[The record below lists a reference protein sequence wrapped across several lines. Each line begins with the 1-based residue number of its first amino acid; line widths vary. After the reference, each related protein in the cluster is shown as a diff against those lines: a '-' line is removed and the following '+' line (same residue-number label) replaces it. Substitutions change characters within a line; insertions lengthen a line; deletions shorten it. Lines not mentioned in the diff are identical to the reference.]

1 MRSLEII
8 ILTSLL
14 WTIYLLFW
22 KGKKLFLYSLFFGL
36 VVCLLHFYF
45 ESYRWQ
51 MAPAYLLFAV
61 IFIIYKRGY
70 FNSLWLKSFLFVCLL
85 VSILLPVLVPVFSLP
100 TPTGPHTIGTQVFQW
115 TDSTRMEWFTNENP
129 DDYRKI
135 IVQAWYPSENSNTVK
150 PEPYIDHIDVRAR
163 ALGTAGG
170 IPGWL
175 AGHIE
180 LVKTHSYA
188 DVPPEI
194 SRSPYPVLILSHGIT
209 GMRQIHTSLI
219 EEFAS
224 HGYVVIALDHPYDCN
239 LTVFQDGTTADYRSD
254 ITGHPDSVQIRR
266 KQLNTR
272 VGDIRFILDKL
283 MELNTSSFLGGMM
296 NLKKVGVLGH
306 SYGGATVIQASYE
319 DDRLNSCLV
328 LDSWMNPLP
337 NTILK
342 NGIPQPF
349 LYLGRPH
356 WDGSDYPSS
365 PALLKTFMNTLTENK
380 YHFILK
386 YSRHLDFSDAPL
398 FSPLSSYFFLT
409 GSIPAQK
416 AVSITNSLALS
427 FFDRFL
433 KGKLNE
439 FPDNILNEPLI
450 IYR

>member
-1 MRSLEII
+1 M
-8 ILTSLL
+8 
-14 WTIYLLFW
+14 
-22 KGKKLFLYSLFFGL
+22 
-36 VVCLLHFYF
+36 
-45 ESYRWQ
+45 
-51 MAPAYLLFAV
+51 
-61 IFIIYKRGY
+61 
-70 FNSLWLKSFLFVCLL
+70 
-85 VSILLPVLVPVFSLP
+85 PVFSLP